1 MFVLLDANIQESI
14 KNKTIEKMKNY
25 AQTYC
30 STDFERDLTIN
41 SNIFA
46 EWRYFHEGNT
56 NTVNYQFIINFMK
69 ATFDVVLEERSK

>member
-1 MFVLLDANIQESI
+1 
-14 KNKTIEKMKNY
+14 MKNY

-30 STDFERDLTIN
+30 SADFQKDLANN

-56 NTVNYQFIINFMK
+56 NTVNYQFITNLMK
-69 ATFDVVLEERSK
+69 ATFDVVLEERNK